1 MSGLLL
7 GAISGPSALASAL
20 SENVD
25 TWMAEDVAAH
35 DAERNPRPRHSC
47 GAKATAWSRPSSRPH
62 LCSISARTVSTWEGF
77 VTSISRVGG
86 SDGSEGAEPDRDA
99 DEVVDIS
106 GTEPVGEMTAGSV
119 ASLVECRDWNE
130 ATPEQ
135 QVATI
140 ADVRSQI
147 NLEDSGVEA
156 PALTDSEA
164 QEVFD
169 DACRPAWAGGFRLYK
184 IYARAAGFI
193 PLQRAIGD

>member
-1 MSGLLL
+1 VR
-7 GAISGPSALASAL
+7 ALAAIL
-20 SENVD
+20 
-25 TWMAEDVAAH
+25 AAAAVAAG
-35 DAERNPRPRHSC
+35 C
-47 GAKATAWSRPSSRPH
+47 
-62 LCSISARTVSTWEGF
+62 
-77 VTSISRVGG
+77 G
-86 SDGSEGAEPDRDA
+86 SDGSEHAQPERAPN
-99 DEVVDIS
+99 EVVDIS

-135 QVATI
+135 QLATI
-140 ADVRSQI
+140 ADVRSQT

-184 IYARAAGFI
+184 IYARAAGFV
-193 PLQRAIGD
+193 PLQRAIED

>member
-1 MSGLLL
+1 MR
-7 GAISGPSALASAL
+7 ALAAI
-20 SENVD
+20 VAV
-25 TWMAEDVAAH
+25 TAVAA
-35 DAERNPRPRHSC
+35 AGC
-47 GAKATAWSRPSSRPH
+47 
-62 LCSISARTVSTWEGF
+62 
-77 VTSISRVGG
+77 G